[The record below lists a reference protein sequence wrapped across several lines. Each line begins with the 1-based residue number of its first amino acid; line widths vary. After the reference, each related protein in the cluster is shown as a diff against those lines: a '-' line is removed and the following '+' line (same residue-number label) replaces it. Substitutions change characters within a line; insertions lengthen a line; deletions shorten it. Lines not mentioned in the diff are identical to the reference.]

1 MLAAAQKG
9 SGARF
14 AVCRFLFQVLAGF
27 AVSPDIE
34 QALSAAGTRPHKL
47 LRLWQTI

>member
-14 AVCRFLFQVLAGF
+14 VCRFLFQVLAGF
-27 AVSPDIE
+27 AVAPDIE